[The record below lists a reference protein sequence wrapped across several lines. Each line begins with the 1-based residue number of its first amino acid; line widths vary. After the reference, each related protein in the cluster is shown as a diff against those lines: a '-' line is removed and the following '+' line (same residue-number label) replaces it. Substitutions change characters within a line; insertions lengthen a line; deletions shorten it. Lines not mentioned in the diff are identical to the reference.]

1 MKNELPTH
9 LFQQWMKNRIFL
21 SNSLKAKGISAVF
34 QRQDAY
40 KEGVAAGVDQ
50 ELLQEAAWQI
60 EAEELRSKIKEFPT
74 QLRNFFFED
83 QHEYIYIYISHYM
96 WMNEWIM
103 RSSMNASM
111 NESCQMNLHRQFLKG
126 FAVVCLIA
134 QTLARWVHYPYILMV
149 STCSKT
155 VEVCCFFPTS
165 SSGSVGW
172 KSFAKRGGRISE
184 EYPILPLFLT
194 QVSLERSLKLWAEKG
209 YHGSSGKFDRSSLI
223 HYFLI

>member
-9 LFQQWMKNRIFL
+9 LFQQWTKNRIFL

-83 QHEYIYIYISHYM
+83 QHEYIYIYTSLITCE
-96 WMNEWIM
+96 WMNESWDHPWMHPWMNHVIWIYIDSFW
-103 RSSMNASM
+103 RGLQSFVWLRRLWHVEYTILIFWWWARAPKQLRFAASFQLAALAVLDESHLQNAVGEFPKNIQFCHSFWPRCPWNGVWNSGPRKAIM
-111 NESCQMNLHRQFLKG
+111 VTRANL
-126 FAVVCLIA
+126 IE
-134 QTLARWVHYPYILMV
+134 VHWSI
-149 STCSKT
+149 T
-155 VEVCCFFPTS
+155 F
-165 SSGSVGW
+165 
-172 KSFAKRGGRISE
+172 
-184 EYPILPLFLT
+184 
-194 QVSLERSLKLWAEKG
+194 
-209 YHGSSGKFDRSSLI
+209 
-223 HYFLI
+223 

>member
-1 MKNELPTH
+1 MDEESDFSVEFTESKGYFSRFSTTGCVQGRCGSWCWPRATSGSSMADRGRRTSVKD
-9 LFQQWMKNRIFL
+9 QRV
-21 SNSLKAKGISAVF
+21 SNSAEIS
-34 QRQDAY
+34 
-40 KEGVAAGVDQ
+40 
-50 ELLQEAAWQI
+50 
-60 EAEELRSKIKEFPT
+60 
-74 QLRNFFFED
+74 FED
-83 QHEYIYIYISHYM
+83 QHEYINISHYM

-103 RSSMNASM
+103 RSSMNESM
-111 NESCQMNLHRQFLKG
+111 KESCHMNLHRQFLKA

-134 QTLARWVHYPYILMV
+134 QTFARWVNYPYILMV
-149 STCSKT
+149 RTCSKT

-209 YHGSSGKFDRSSLI
+209 YHGNSGKFDRSSLI
-223 HYFLI
+223 HCFLL